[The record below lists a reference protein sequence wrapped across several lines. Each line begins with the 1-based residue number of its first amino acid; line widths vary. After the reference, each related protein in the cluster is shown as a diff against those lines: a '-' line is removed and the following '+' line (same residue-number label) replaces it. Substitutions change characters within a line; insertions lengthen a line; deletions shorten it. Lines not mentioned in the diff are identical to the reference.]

1 MVGPIIVDTHRDMKF
16 QESPMGQVAPALAQ
30 RIESLLSS
38 DRVVLFM
45 KGTRQQPRCGFS
57 ATVVEMLDE
66 LLPGYTTVD
75 VLADPEIRDGIKVW
89 ADWPTIPQLYIS
101 GELVGGADITKDLY
115 ASGELHRLLGVERQA
130 PEPVTVRITPAAAGV
145 LKGARDQEPAEHRF
159 LRVGVNGR
167 FQHSLS
173 FGPALAGDVA
183 CESEGIAIRL
193 DPQSAKRADGVVIDW
208 VTSPQSGFRIENPN
222 EPPRV
227 RQIGVKELKARM
239 DATTPPLRLYDVRT
253 LAEWTTARVAT
264 AVLVNDGV
272 RAEIAALPKDTPL
285 YFMCHHGG
293 RSQTAA
299 ESFLRLGFKAVYN
312 VEGGIDAWSQQVDPS
327 VPRY

>member
-1 MVGPIIVDTHRDMKF
+1 
-16 QESPMGQVAPALAQ
+16 MGQVAPALAQ

-66 LLPGYTTVD
+66 LLPAYTTFD
-75 VLADPEIRDGIKVW
+75 VLADPEMREAIKVW
-89 ADWPTIPQLYIS
+89 ADWPTIPQLYIG

-115 ASGELHRLLGVERQA
+115 ASGELHRLLGVEKVA
-130 PEPVTVRITPAAAGV
+130 PKPVTVRITPAAADV

-208 VTSPQSGFRIENPN
+208 VTSPQSGFRIDNPN

-239 DATTPPLRLYDVRT
+239 DAASTPLRLYDVRT
-253 LAEWTTARVAT
+253 LDEWTTARVTGAI
-264 AVLVNDGV
+264 LVNDGV
-272 RAEIAALPKDTPL
+272 RAEIATLPKDTPL

-293 RSQTAA
+293 RSQAAA
-299 ESFLRLGFKAVYN
+299 ESFLRQGFKTIYN